1 MKNKQKGL
9 SAGHLTMMA
18 LGTVIGGSFFLG
30 SSVAINAA
38 GPSVLIAYAVG
49 GVLVY
54 FILFALS
61 EMTVANADAG
71 SFRTFAGEAFGRGTG
86 FVVGWVYWTGMVL
99 AMSSE
104 ATAVSIL
111 IRQWL
116 PTMSLPLMGGIIIIA
131 VTLLNLLGAR
141 SLSKLESGLA
151 AVKLLAVISF
161 IVIAVLLIIG
171 AFAGRAPV
179 GTGALT
185 NETFMPGGFA
195 GLAGSMLI
203 VMFTYAGFEIIGL
216 AASEADNP
224 KMTVPRAIRN
234 TVLSL
239 VALYMVAIVMLTILI
254 PTASLNPSTS
264 PFVAALNARGF
275 AWAGTVLNVV
285 LITAIISTMLAA
297 MFGLGRMM
305 RSLTDEGMA
314 PGWLRDKYDVPYRG
328 IIASGLGMLAA
339 LGIGFLFPSVYL
351 FLVSSGGF
359 AILFTYV
366 VIMATHIRFRR
377 RNGCPPDGKC
387 QLSGFPYTSIAV
399 LLLLVVAILS
409 MPFVKGQGPGLVA
422 GVILIVFFSLMYAVT
437 RRFQKKEPRAHYT
450 QLRAHLSAEAGKE
463 LGVSRRAKNNRPTYY
478 FDGTAGFHQ
487 MRDIEDKGDIE
498 EIRNTED
505 GLNLEY
511 KSDTEDRHDDDKD
524 GE

>member
-1 MKNKQKGL
+1 MKNKQRGL

-86 FVVGWVYWTGMVL
+86 FVVGWVYWTGMVV

-111 IRQWL
+111 IQQWL
-116 PTMSLPLMGGIIIIA
+116 PRMSLPLMGSIIIIA

-151 AVKLLAVISF
+151 AVKLVAVISF
-161 IVIAVLLIIG
+161 IVIAALLIIG
-171 AFAGRAPV
+171 AFSGNAPV
-179 GTGALT
+179 GTGALST
-185 NETFMPGGFA
+185 ETFMPGGLG

-203 VMFTYAGFEIIGL
+203 VMFSYAGFEIIGL

-224 KMTVPRAIRN
+224 KKTVPRAIRN

-239 VALYMVAIVMLTILI
+239 VGLYMVAVVMLTILI
-254 PTASLNPSTS
+254 PTAALNPSTS

-275 AWAGTVLNVV
+275 GWAGTVLNVV

-314 PGWLRDKYDVPYRG
+314 PGWLRDKTDVPYRG
-328 IIASGLGMLAA
+328 IIVSGLAMLAA

-377 RNGCPPDGKC
+377 RSGCPPDGKC
-387 QLSGFPYTSIAV
+387 QLWGFPYTSIIV

-409 MPFVKGQGPGLVA
+409 MPFVKGQGSGLVA

-437 RRFQKKEPRAHYT
+437 RHYQKKEPAVHYARLKT
-450 QLRAHLSAEAGKE
+450 HLSVEASKE
-463 LGVSRRAKNNRPTYY
+463 IGVLRKRESQPPDKADGISGSADTKD
-478 FDGTAGFHQ
+478 FD
-487 MRDIEDKGDIE
+487 
-498 EIRNTED
+498 
-505 GLNLEY
+505 
-511 KSDTEDRHDDDKD
+511 DTDDSNPYGD

>member
-1 MKNKQKGL
+1 MKNRERGL

-71 SFRTFAGEAFGRGTG
+71 SFRSFAGEAFGRGTG

-111 IRQWL
+111 LQNWL
-116 PTMSLPLMGGIIIIA
+116 PNLSLPLMGSIIIVA

-171 AFAGRAPV
+171 VFAGNAPV
-179 GTGALT
+179 GIGALG

-216 AASEADNP
+216 AASEADKP
-224 KMTVPRAIRN
+224 KLTVPRAIRN

-239 VALYMVAIVMLTILI
+239 VGLYMVSIIMLTILI
-254 PTASLNPSTS
+254 PTSALNPSIS
-264 PFVAALNARGF
+264 PFVAALNTRGF
-275 AWAGTVLNVV
+275 GWAGTVLNVV

-314 PGWLRDKYDVPYRG
+314 PGWLKDKTDVPYRG
-328 IIASGLGMLAA
+328 IIVSGLGMLAA
-339 LGIGFLFPSVYL
+339 LGVGFMFPSVYL

-359 AILFTYV
+359 AILFTYA

-377 RNGCPPDGKC
+377 RQGCPPDGKC
-387 QLSGFPYTSIAV
+387 QLWGFPYTSIAV
-399 LLLLVVAILS
+399 LLLLIIAILS
-409 MPFVKGQGPGLVA
+409 MPFVKGQGSGLIA
-422 GVILIVFFSLMYAVT
+422 GVVLVVLFSVLYSVTKLI
-437 RRFQKKEPRAHYT
+437 QKREPRLHYA
-450 QLRAHLSAEAGKE
+450 QLKTHLSAEAAKE
-463 LGVSRRAKNNRPTYY
+463 IGVLRVKNNAPSEDDEEPNEENGFGD
-478 FDGTAGFHQ
+478 FDDTADF
-487 MRDIEDKGDIE
+487 EDTSDLDDTDESDDE
-498 EIRNTED
+498 E
-505 GLNLEY
+505 
-511 KSDTEDRHDDDKD
+511 

>member
-1 MKNKQKGL
+1 MNVKQKGL
-9 SAGHLTMMA
+9 SARHLTMMA

-49 GVLVY
+49 GMMVY
-54 FILFALS
+54 FILYALS

-71 SFRTFAGEAFGRGTG
+71 SFRSFAGEAFGRGTG

-116 PTMSLPLMGGIIIIA
+116 PDLSLPLMGSIIIVA

-141 SLSKLESGLA
+141 SLSRLESGLA
-151 AVKLLAVISF
+151 AVKLLAVLSF
-161 IVIAVLLIIG
+161 IVLALLLIAGILT
-171 AFAGRAPV
+171 GRAPV
-179 GTGALT
+179 GAGALK
-185 NETFMPGGFA
+185 NEAFMPGGFA
-195 GLAGSMLI
+195 GFAGSMLI

-216 AASEADNP
+216 AASEADTP
-224 KMTVPRAIRN
+224 KETVPRAIRN

-239 VALYMVAIVMLTILI
+239 VGLYIAAVAMLTVLV
-254 PTASLNPSTS
+254 PTASLNPSVS

-275 AWAGTVLNVV
+275 GWAGTALNIV

-314 PGWLRDKYDVPYRG
+314 PRWLKDKTDVPYRG
-328 IIASGLGMLAA
+328 IIVSGLAMLAA
-339 LGIGFLFPSVYL
+339 LGVGLLFPSVYL

-359 AILFTYV
+359 AILFTYA
-366 VIMATHIRFRR
+366 VIMATHIRFRSK
-377 RNGCPPDGKC
+377 NGCPPDGKC
-387 QLSGFPYTSIAV
+387 QLWGFPYTSVIV
-399 LLLLVVAILS
+399 LILLVLAIAG
-409 MPFVKGQGPGLVA
+409 MPFVQGQGSGLIA
-422 GVILIVFFSLMYAVT
+422 GIILVVLFSIAYALT
-437 RRFQKKEPRAHYT
+437 RLFGKRESELYYSK
-450 QLRAHLSAEAGKE
+450 LRTRYSAEMSRE
-463 LGVSRRAKNNRPTYY
+463 LSVLPRQVKNNIYPGET
-478 FDGTAGFHQ
+478 GGS
-487 MRDIEDKGDIE
+487 MRDDGKGRE
-498 EIRNTED
+498 END
-505 GLNLEY
+505 
-511 KSDTEDRHDDDKD
+511 D
-524 GE
+524 GERYE